1 MFDDVKTRGK
11 TDASVALGA
20 TLADLAA
27 AVAFA
32 QFDDC
37 IHASSL
43 LGYCHAGF
51 HLSP

>member
-1 MFDDVKTRGK
+1 MFVKTRGK
-11 TDASVALGA
+11 TDAFAALGA
-20 TLADLAA
+20 TLADSSA
-27 AVAFA
+27 AVAIA

-51 HLSP
+51 HLSQ